1 MSAPAVLAQLEAA
14 GVRVSRRGDKLLA
27 EPKAAVTA
35 PLLTLIRAHKGELL
49 AALPDQPRNAGQV
62 QERTPTP
69 DELVELRALVDA
81 VATFHGFTLEQTA
94 EAQEIAQADAV
105 AALECFR
112 IQAARIPPSYDD
124 RIKCRQCAHLR
135 GFQCTQAAA
144 LGAARGYTPIP
155 DIPRRCER
163 FKPPATD
170 DDQRTGAQRWPN
182 LKNVTAVH

>member
-1 MSAPAVLAQLEAA
+1 MSAPVVLAQLEAA

-49 AALPDQPRNAGQV
+49 AALPDQMRSAGHIQDRTV
-62 QERTPTP
+62 TLAERA
-69 DELVELRALVDA
+69 ELRALVDA

-112 IQAARIPPSYDD
+112 TLAGKI
-124 RIKCRQCAHLR
+124 
-135 GFQCTQAAA
+135 
-144 LGAARGYTPIP
+144 
-155 DIPRRCER
+155 
-163 FKPPATD
+163 PATLMS
-170 DDQRTGAQRWPN
+170 A
-182 LKNVTAVH
+182 A